1 MTVRRAGVLLVPVIA
16 LISSAPA
23 RVVAAQAPAQAPGQ
37 TPAHSPGRSVEI
49 IVVATTD
56 IHGRVRGWDYFG
68 DSAESGRGLS
78 RVSVIFDSLR
88 AAAPGRAIF
97 VDAGD
102 FLQGSPVTY
111 VASRPGFAGPN
122 PVIAAMNALK
132 YDVGV
137 IGNHEFNYGLPYL
150 DRSLAAATFPF
161 LAANVRRIDGK
172 RSWAPAAFFD
182 RGGVRVAVIG
192 VTTPWS
198 MVWDKLN
205 LQKKLAID
213 DIVTALRRS
222 VKDARAAGAQVVVVV
237 AHAGFDPPAGMD
249 AMLPGVG
256 PENPMS
262 TVANEVP
269 GIDLIVVGHTHGQ
282 VADTTING
290 VLMVQP
296 RNWATSVAV
305 ATLHLERAAPTA
317 PSGRGGRG
325 ARGARGARGPAPW
338 TITAKHGVIV
348 RAAGH
353 AEDKAFLDIAAAS
366 HAAARKY
373 TGTTV
378 GKTAIEWRSDSSR
391 TRDTP
396 IIDFIGEVMRRSSG
410 ADVASTAV
418 FSTRI
423 RIPPGPV
430 TVAQL
435 AQLYPYDN
443 FIRVVRMSGAMLKA
457 YMEQSARYFKVTG
470 VGDAMHV
477 VPDPTVIG
485 FNYEVLTGA
494 EYTLDL
500 TRPISDRVV
509 ELRIKGRPVLP
520 TDSINVALT
529 SYRASGTGG
538 YGMVVQAPVVRDNQA
553 EIRQLLI
560 DEITKR
566 GELKPADF
574 YTESWHIVPAA
585 LAAEAQAAL
594 ERLPDFEAVRR
605 TPPPPAARATT
616 LRILSTNDFHG
627 GLEARVDGN
636 NGRRGG
642 AGQLAAVI
650 RRLERECTGACTSVL
665 VDGGDLFQ
673 GTPASNLAYG
683 RPVIALYNALG
694 YAATAV
700 GNHDFDWGQDT
711 LRARMRDATFG
722 MFAAN
727 VTDTNGKP
735 VPWIRPD
742 TMVERGGLKIG
753 IIGLALLSTP
763 ITTMPSNVATLRF
776 LAGGPIVVERARM
789 LRGRGAD
796 LVIVVAHAS
805 FDCTESCRGELADV
819 AQQAGASVDA
829 IVGGHSHNEVPAMV
843 GDVPLMRARSSGRA
857 VAVVDLPVKRTERS
871 GVKPW
876 HVYVQSDSVAPEP
889 DIVRI
894 VDAAV
899 APIRE
904 LAAQPI
910 ATNAAELRRAGP
922 QHALGNLIADAQRA
936 AGGTDVAVM
945 NNGGIRATLAAG
957 PVSYGALYEV
967 QPFGN
972 MLMRLTA
979 TGTALK
985 AYLERIVRGPQP
997 NAHVSGLL
1005 VRFDPARPSGDRS
1018 VEVRV
1023 GGKPLDPD
1031 RGYTVTMS
1039 DFMATGGDGLAL
1051 AAPKGPV
1058 ETGISDIDALI
1069 AFAQAQPGRVIRA
1082 DPTVRLAA
1090 APK

>member
-1 MTVRRAGVLLVPVIA
+1 MIVRPALPALCVATALLCGSAG
-16 LISSAPA
+16 A
-23 RVVAAQAPAQAPGQ
+23 RAQAPAGP
-37 TPAHSPGRSVEI
+37 VDL
-49 IVVATTD
+49 VVAATTD
-56 IHGRVRGWDYFG
+56 IHGRIRGWDYFG
-68 DSAESGRGLS
+68 DSADSGRGLS
-78 RVSVIFDSLR
+78 RVSVIFDSIR

-111 VASRPGFAGPN
+111 VASRPGYPGPN
-122 PVIAAMNALK
+122 PVIAAMNALR
-132 YDVGV
+132 YDAGV

-172 RSWAPAAFFD
+172 RGWAPAAFFD

-213 DIVTALRRS
+213 DIVTALRRA

-237 AHAGFDPPAGMD
+237 AHAGFDPPEGMD

-305 ATLHLERAAPTA
+305 ATLRLERAAPSGA
-317 PSGRGGRG
+317 RGRGGRGGRG
-325 ARGARGARGPAPW
+325 ARGTAAW
-338 TITAKHGVIV
+338 TVTAKHGVIV

-353 AEDKAFLDIAAAS
+353 AEDKTILDIAAAS

-378 GKTAIEWRSDSSR
+378 GKTVIEWRSDSSR

-477 VPDPTVIG
+477 APDPTVIG

-500 TRPISDRVV
+500 TRPIGDRVV
-509 ELRIKGRPVLP
+509 ELRIKGRPVEP
-520 TDSINVALT
+520 IDSINVALT

-538 YGMVVQAPVVRDNQA
+538 YGMVVQAPVLRNNQA

-594 ERLPDFEAVRR
+594 DRQPDFESVRR
-605 TPPPPAARATT
+605 PPPPPSGAPPAASPASPSALGARATS
-616 LRILSTNDFHG
+616 LRIISTNDFHG
-627 GLEARVDGN
+627 GLEARQDGN

-650 RRLERECTGACTSVL
+650 RRLERECTGACASVL

-711 LRARMRDATFG
+711 LRARMRDAKFG

-727 VTDTNGKP
+727 VTDANGKP

-742 TMVERGGLKIG
+742 TMVERAG
-753 IIGLALLSTP
+753 IKVGIVGLALLSTP

-776 LAGGPIVVERARM
+776 LPGGPIVVERARM
-789 LRGRGAD
+789 LRARGAD
-796 LVIVVAHAS
+796 IVIVVAHAS
-805 FDCTESCRGELADV
+805 FDCAESCRGELADV
-819 AQQAGASVDA
+819 ALQAGASVDA

-857 VAVVDLPVKRTERS
+857 VAVVDLPVKRTERA

-910 ATNAAELRRAGP
+910 ATNAVELRRIGP
-922 QHALGNLIADAQRA
+922 QHTLGNLIADAQRA
-936 AGGTDVAVM
+936 AGGTDVGVM
-945 NNGGIRATLAAG
+945 NNGGIRATLPAG

-997 NAHVSGLL
+997 NAHVSGVL
-1005 VRFDPARPSGDRS
+1005 VRFDPARPPGDRIT
-1018 VEVRV
+1018 EVSV

-1031 RGYTVTMS
+1031 RVYTVTMS

-1058 ETGISDIDALI
+1058 ETGIADIDALI
-1069 AFAQAQPGRVIRA
+1069 AFAQAQPGGVIRA
-1082 DPTVRLAA
+1082 DPTVRLAPI
-1090 APK
+1090 PK